1 MIGYAKNIEK
11 IIRESAFD
19 IKKKKPGLKFNP
31 GLALTSVGTTGPS
44 IITVISY
51 VAIIKNLFF
60 QIKLI

>member
-19 IKKKKPGLKFNP
+19 RKKKKPGLKFNP
-31 GLALTSVGTTGPS
+31 GLALTGVGTTGPS

-51 VAIIKNLFF
+51 VAIIKNLFS